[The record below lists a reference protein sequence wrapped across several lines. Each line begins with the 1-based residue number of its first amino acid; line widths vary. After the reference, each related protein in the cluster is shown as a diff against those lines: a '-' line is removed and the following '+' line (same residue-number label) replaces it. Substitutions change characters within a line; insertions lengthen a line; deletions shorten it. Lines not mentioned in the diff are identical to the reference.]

1 MLVTQAKLGKYKMK
15 AIEIFES
22 TDMVKRAMQMAS
34 YAHRNQKYG
43 ERPYV
48 THLADVVARVKT
60 ITQDPE
66 IIAAAWLHDII
77 EDTQITYGDV
87 EREFSKNVAD
97 MVWAVTGVGHDRAAK
112 MANAIEKIAKTPGSE
127 LVKSADRLSNASA
140 SKDEKKMKL
149 YQRYKDEHT
158 NLSPVLGDNELAK
171 QLVVLFSD

>member
-1 MLVTQAKLGKYKMK
+1 MK
-15 AIEIFES
+15 AMEIFES
-22 TDMVKRAMQMAS
+22 TDLIKRAMQLAS
-34 YAHRNQKYG
+34 YAHRDQKYG

-77 EDTQITYGDV
+77 EDTQVTYGDV
-87 EREFSKNVAD
+87 EREFGKNVAD

-158 NLSPVLGDNELAK
+158 NLAPVLGTNKLA
-171 QLVVLFSD
+171 QDLVRLFSD